1 MPVLLLGATG
11 NIGSRLL
18 PALLAHKQSVIV
30 YVRNEQRLR
39 ELIPATILSHV
50 VVVTGDATDSDG
62 IGNALVQHECDKL
75 INTAGL
81 GSVLPWTEPQMQ
93 GIIKAVATGAVN
105 ASKELNHPIRA
116 WFMGGMSVLDIPGM
130 EGTQLM
136 Q

>member
-39 ELIPATILSHV
+39 ELIPANILSHV
-50 VVVTGDATDSDG
+50 AIVNGDAKDSDG
-62 IGNALVQHECDKL
+62 IKNALIQHECDTL

-93 GIIKAVATGAVN
+93 DIIRAVATGAVN
-105 ASKELNHPIRA
+105 ASKELNRPIRA
-116 WFMGGMSVLDIPGM
+116 WFMGGMTVLDFPGM